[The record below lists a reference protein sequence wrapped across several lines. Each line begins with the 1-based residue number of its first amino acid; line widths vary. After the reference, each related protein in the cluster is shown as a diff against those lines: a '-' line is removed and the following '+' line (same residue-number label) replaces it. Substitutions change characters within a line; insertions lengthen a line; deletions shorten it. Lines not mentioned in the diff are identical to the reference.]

1 MRERVVTSEIVE
13 VLLATFNGER
23 FLREQIDSV
32 LAQDY
37 ANLRI
42 LARDDGSTDRT
53 LEILRDYESRFP
65 ARIRLLPTDEP
76 TGSAKWNFLKLM
88 QASSAEYVCFCDQD
102 DVWLP
107 GKVSL
112 SMSEMQQ
119 LESRSSH
126 STPCLVFTDLQV
138 VDSRL
143 EPIHASFWEFMG
155 VGPETIGSLK
165 RLLLL
170 SVVTGS
176 TALVNRPLL
185 DLAKRMPREAVMHDR
200 WIGLISATMGTS
212 SALKKQTVLYRQHGN
227 NLIGTG
233 QDLTKKPLPA
243 DKVSAWKRMRDYR
256 KGAVFENW
264 IMAQGQ
270 AKAFLAVH
278 GNELRSEVRRVF
290 EVFRMCGMDDRR
302 LIRLLSLVR
311 FGFDTGS
318 LSDNLQ
324 RVAIVWN
331 EKCGC

>member
-1 MRERVVTSEIVE
+1 
-13 VLLATFNGER
+13 
-23 FLREQIDSV
+23 
-32 LAQDY
+32 
-37 ANLRI
+37 
-42 LARDDGSTDRT
+42 
-53 LEILRDYESRFP
+53 
-65 ARIRLLPTDEP
+65 
-76 TGSAKWNFLKLM
+76 
-88 QASSAEYVCFCDQD
+88 
-102 DVWLP
+102 
-107 GKVSL
+107 
-112 SMSEMQQ
+112 
-119 LESRSSH
+119 
-126 STPCLVFTDLQV
+126 
-138 VDSRL
+138 
-143 EPIHASFWEFMG
+143 
-155 VGPETIGSLK
+155 
-165 RLLLL
+165 LLLL

>member
-37 ANLRI
+37 ANLRV

-53 LEILRDYESRFP
+53 LDILREYESRFP
-65 ARIRLLPTDEP
+65 ARIRLLPTDGP

-102 DVWLP
+102 DVWMP
-107 GKVSL
+107 DKVSL
-112 SMSEMQQ
+112 SMNEMHH
-119 LESRSSH
+119 LESRSSR
-126 STPCLVFTDLQV
+126 SKPCLVFTDLQL

-143 EPIHASFWEFMG
+143 EPIHTSFWKFMG

-185 DLAKRMPREAVMHDR
+185 ELAKRMPREAVMHDR
-200 WIGLISATMGTS
+200 WIGLIAATMGTS
-212 SALKKQTVLYRQHGN
+212 SALRKQTVLYRQHGN

-233 QDLTKKPLPA
+233 QDLTKNAQPPER
-243 DKVSAWKRMRDYR
+243 VSAWKRMRNYR
-256 KGAVFENW
+256 KGAIFENW

-278 GNELRSEVRRVF
+278 GKDLRSDIRREF
-290 EVFRMCGMDDRR
+290 EVFRKCGMDDRR
-302 LIRLLSLVR
+302 LIRLLSLIR
-311 FGFDTGS
+311 FGFDSGS
-318 LSDNLQ
+318 FSDNLE